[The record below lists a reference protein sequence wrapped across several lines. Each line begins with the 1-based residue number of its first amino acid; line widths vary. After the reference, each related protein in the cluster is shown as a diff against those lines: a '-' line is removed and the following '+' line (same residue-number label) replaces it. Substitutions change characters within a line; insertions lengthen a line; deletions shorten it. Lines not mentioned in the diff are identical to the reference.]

1 MKKLFVIVFVVLI
14 AVSACS
20 QQRNAQTAESANQV
34 ESAPQP
40 QSSVQQ
46 AGGAQQR
53 GGMMGGTAEERTN
66 RLRELV
72 SLTDAQVVQ
81 IRAIEVELQ
90 QRMDGLRENMQGDM
104 GAMRT
109 AMQEI
114 ETTREERYRAVL
126 TETQFQR
133 FIADRN
139 ERRERQGQ
147 GGGGRR
153 PN

>member
-34 ESAPQP
+34 ESAPQR
-40 QSSVQQ
+40 SVQQ

-90 QRMDGLRENMQGDM
+90 QRMDRVRENMQGDT

-133 FIADRN
+133 FVADRN